1 MKYLL
6 EVLKIVDGA
15 ANADRSKVVVYAEQ
29 LASKLENDGD
39 QQAAARLRRA
49 YTNGKIRSLDSA
61 RGAPN
66 GRIPVDSDS
75 RLPLADEDSITSDM
89 DIEVFVDYDVQETI
103 NEFLNYVHSADRLI
117 SHGVGISPSLILFGP
132 PGCGK
137 TELGRQ
143 IAKRLALPLLT
154 ARIDSLI
161 SSFLGN
167 TAKNLRV
174 LFEHAM
180 ARPCVLFLDEFDAI
194 AKLRDDQYELG
205 ELKRVV
211 VSLLQNIDALD
222 RHTILLAATNHEHL
236 LDQAIWRRFAYQVR
250 IDLPDAHNRNQLFRR
265 FLGSFTNPNNLKTL
279 ARISEGLSGAQIRQ
293 ISEDAKRQAI
303 LADKSSSDLSSML
316 LRIVKQ
322 RNPNL
327 SSRDADLKTKIKSV
341 RQIDEKVFT
350 YRRLASLF
358 DISLGK
364 VSALINSE
372 D

>member
-15 ANADRSKVVVYAEQ
+15 VNADRNKVALYAEQ

-39 QQAAARLRRA
+39 PQAATRLRRV
-49 YTNGKIRSLDSA
+49 YSGGKFRTLEAARAVPSA
-61 RGAPN
+61 
-66 GRIPVDSDS
+66 RIPVDSES
-75 RLPLADEDSITSDM
+75 RIPLADE
-89 DIEVFVDYDVQETI
+89 ETI
-103 NEFLNYVHSADRLI
+103 PSDTNIKVFLEEDVCKTIDEFLSYVVSADRLI
-117 SHGVGISPSLILFGP
+117 SHGVGISPSLLLYGP

-137 TELGRQ
+137 TELGRL
-143 IAKRLALPLLT
+143 IAKSLSLPLLT

-167 TAKNLRV
+167 TAKNLRF

-194 AKLRDDQYELG
+194 AKLRDDQNELG

-222 RHTILLAATNHEHL
+222 QRTILLAATNHEHL
-236 LDQAIWRRFAYQVR
+236 LDEAIWRRFAYQVR
-250 IDLPDAHNRNQLFRR
+250 IDLPNAQNRANLFRR
-265 FLGSFTNPNNLKTL
+265 FLGSFTTENDVKVLG
-279 ARISEGLSGAQIRQ
+279 RISENLSGAHIRQ

-303 LADKSSSDLSSML
+303 LKDKSLVDQSSIL
-316 LRIVKQ
+316 LRIVLH
-322 RNPNL
+322 RYPW
-327 SSRDADLKTKIKSV
+327 SHSVDTDLKTRLKSL
-341 RQIDEKVFT
+341 RRMDERVFT
-350 YRRLASLF
+350 YRRLASIF
-358 DISLGK
+358 NISLGK
-364 VSALINSE
+364 VSTIVNSE